1 MVNWKS
7 KQLGDVLL
15 LGNGFVLLLLI
26 NLLASIYF
34 VRFDLTEEKRF
45 SIKAPTKSLLEELEE
60 PVFIEVFLAG
70 DLNPSFT
77 RFQRSIREILEEF
90 KVYSNG
96 NVRFVFTDPSTAI
109 GEKARNEFM
118 QDLASRGIQPRNVID
133 NKDGQRVE
141 KIIFPGALISYAGF
155 ETGINLLKGNS
166 AEGGSEGVINQSIE
180 GVEYEL
186 INAIYKLSNNSR
198 KQIGMVQGHNEL
210 AGAAIGSLTTVLAEK
225 FDVSEVQLNELKT
238 LSEYDA
244 LIIAKPQQRFSEQEK
259 FVLDQ
264 YLMSGGNLLL
274 LIDKL
279 EASAD
284 SASREDYF
292 AFPYDL
298 NLDDQL
304 FKYGFRINLDLIQD
318 RTAALFPVVT
328 GMAGNKPQIQL
339 MDWPFFPLIN
349 RYAEHEIT
357 RNLDAILTR
366 FVSSIDTVK
375 VDHVIRKPILFT
387 SQYART
393 LTAPVRVSINDIR
406 NNLKPQDFQHS
417 FLPIAYLA
425 EGSFPSLFKNRYIP
439 EGVESSVIL
448 ERSKPA
454 KLILIS
460 DGDLARNEVNPRTGQ
475 AQTLGFDRYS
485 NYTFANQ
492 DFLLN
497 AVSWLVEDNGL
508 LTARTKE
515 VKIRPLDKVKVKEER
530 LYYQLVNVA
539 APIVLI
545 IGFGLVWAY
554 LRKKKF
560 ASF

>member
-7 KQLGDVLL
+7 KQLGDVLML
-15 LGNGFVLLLLI
+15 ANGFVLLLLI
-26 NLLASIYF
+26 NLLASYYF
-34 VRFDLTEEKRF
+34 VRLDLTEEKRF
-45 SIKAPTKSLLEELEE
+45 SIKEPTKAMLEKLEE
-60 PVFIEVFLAG
+60 PVYIEVFLAG

-77 RFQRSIREILEEF
+77 RFQRSIKEILEEF
-90 KVYSNG
+90 RVYSG
-96 NVRFVFTDPSTAI
+96 GKVRFVFTDPATAM

-118 QDLASRGIQPRNVID
+118 QDLASRGVQPRNVIN

-141 KIIFPGALISYAGF
+141 KIIFPGALISYEGF
-155 ETGINLLKGNS
+155 ETGVNLLKGNS
-166 AEGGSEGVINQSIE
+166 AAGGSEGVINQAIE

-186 INAIYKLSNNSR
+186 ANAIYKLSNNER
-198 KQIGMVQGHNEL
+198 KQVGLVQGHAEL
-210 AGAAIGSLTTVLAEK
+210 SGAPISSLRDALQDK
-225 FDVSEVQLNELKT
+225 FDVDEVLLNEASALN
-238 LSEYDA
+238 SYDA
-244 LIIAKPQQRFSEQEK
+244 LIIAKPQQQFSEPEK

-264 YLMSGGNLLL
+264 YLMQGGNLLF

-284 SASREDYF
+284 SASRDDYF

-318 RTAALFPVVT
+318 RAAALFPVVT

-339 MDWPFFPLIN
+339 MDWPFFPLVN

-357 RNLDAILTR
+357 RNLDAVLTR

-375 VDHVIRKPILFT
+375 VDNVKRTPVLFS

-406 NNLKPQDFQHS
+406 NNLKAEDFQQAY
-417 FLPIAYLA
+417 LPIAYLA
-425 EGSFPSLFKNRYIP
+425 EGTFPSLFKNRFIP
-439 EGVESSVIL
+439 EGVKATTMLES
-448 ERSKPA
+448 SKPA
-454 KLILIS
+454 KIILIS
-460 DGDLARNEVNPRTGQ
+460 DGDMARNDVNPRTGQ
-475 AQTLGFDRYS
+475 AQVLGFDRFS
-485 NYTFANQ
+485 NYTFANL
-492 DFLLN
+492 DLLVN
-497 AVSWLVEDNGL
+497 GVSWLVDDNGL

-515 VKIRPLDKVKVKEER
+515 VKIRPLDKEKIKQER
-530 LYYQLVNVA
+530 LYWQLLNVA
-539 APIVLI
+539 APILVIVL
-545 IGFGLVWAY
+545 FGIVWAFI
-554 LRKKKF
+554 RRKKF

>member
-15 LGNGFVLLLLI
+15 LANGFVLLLLI
-26 NLLASIYF
+26 NLLASYYF
-34 VRFDLTEEKRF
+34 VRLDLTEEKRF
-45 SIKAPTKSLLEELEE
+45 SIKAPTKALLEKLEE
-60 PVFIEVFLAG
+60 PVYIEVFLAG

-77 RFQRSIREILEEF
+77 RFQRSIKEILEEF
-90 KVYSNG
+90 RVYSNG
-96 NVRFVFTDPSTAI
+96 KVRFVFTDPGTAI

-118 QDLASRGIQPRNVID
+118 QDLASRGVQPRNVID
-133 NKDGQRVE
+133 SKDGQRVE
-141 KIIFPGALISYAGF
+141 KIIFPGALISYGGF
-155 ETGINLLKGNS
+155 ETGVNLLKGNS
-166 AEGGSEGVINQSIE
+166 AEGGSEGVINQAIE

-186 INAIYKLSNNSR
+186 ANAIYKLSNNER
-198 KQIGMVQGHNEL
+198 KQIGLVQGHAEL
-210 AGAAIGSLTTVLAEK
+210 SGSAISSLINALQDK
-225 FDVSEVQLNELKT
+225 FDVDETLLNDAQVLDDF
-238 LSEYDA
+238 DA
-244 LIIAKPQQRFSEQEK
+244 LIIAKPQQKFSEREK

-264 YLMSGGNLLL
+264 YLMKGGNLLF

-284 SASREDYF
+284 SASRDDYF

-318 RTAALFPVVT
+318 RSAALFPVVT

-339 MDWPFFPLIN
+339 MDWPFFPLVN

-357 RNLDAILTR
+357 RNLDAVLTR
-366 FVSSIDTVK
+366 FVSSIDTVNVVNLK
-375 VDHVIRKPILFT
+375 RTPILFS

-406 NNLKPQDFQHS
+406 NNLKAQDFQQA

-425 EGSFPSLFKNRYIP
+425 EGSFPSLYKNRFVP
-439 EGVESSVIL
+439 EGIETTTIL
-448 ERSKPA
+448 ENSKPA
-454 KLILIS
+454 RMILIS
-460 DGDLARNEVNPRTGQ
+460 DGDMARNDVNPRTGQ
-475 AQTLGFDRYS
+475 AQTLGFDRFS
-485 NYTFANQ
+485 NYTFANL
-492 DFLLN
+492 DLLVN

-515 VKIRPLDKVKVKEER
+515 VKIRPLDKEKVKQER
-530 LYYQLVNVA
+530 LYWQMLNVV
-539 APIVLI
+539 APITIIVL
-545 IGFGLVWAY
+545 FGMAWAFV
-554 LRKKKF
+554 RKKKF

>member
-7 KQLGDVLL
+7 KQLGDVLML
-15 LGNGFVLLLLI
+15 ANGFVLLLLI
-26 NLLASIYF
+26 NLLASYYF
-34 VRFDLTEEKRF
+34 VRLDLTEEKRF
-45 SIKAPTKSLLEELEE
+45 SIKEPTKAMLEKLEE
-60 PVFIEVFLAG
+60 PVYIEVFLAG

-77 RFQRSIREILEEF
+77 RFQRSIKEILEEF
-90 KVYSNG
+90 RVYSG
-96 NVRFVFTDPSTAI
+96 GKVRFVFTDPATAM

-118 QDLASRGIQPRNVID
+118 QDLASRGVQPRNVIN

-141 KIIFPGALISYAGF
+141 KIIFPGALISYEGF
-155 ETGINLLKGNS
+155 ETGVNLLKGNS
-166 AEGGSEGVINQSIE
+166 AAGGSEGVINQAIE

-186 INAIYKLSNNSR
+186 ANAIYKLSNNER
-198 KQIGMVQGHNEL
+198 KQVGLVQGHAEL
-210 AGAAIGSLTTVLAEK
+210 SGAPISSLRDALQDK
-225 FDVSEVQLNELKT
+225 FDVDEVLLNEASALN
-238 LSEYDA
+238 SYDA
-244 LIIAKPQQRFSEQEK
+244 LIIAKPQQQFSEPEK

-264 YLMSGGNLLL
+264 YLMQGGNLLL

-284 SASREDYF
+284 SASRDDYF

-318 RTAALFPVVT
+318 RAAALFPVVT

-339 MDWPFFPLIN
+339 MDWPFFPLVN

-357 RNLDAILTR
+357 RNLDAVLTR

-375 VDHVIRKPILFT
+375 VDNVKRTPVLFS

-406 NNLKPQDFQHS
+406 NNLKAEDFQQAY
-417 FLPIAYLA
+417 LPIAYLA
-425 EGSFPSLFKNRYIP
+425 EGTFPSLFKNRFIP
-439 EGVESSVIL
+439 EGVKATTIL
-448 ERSKPA
+448 ESSKPA
-454 KLILIS
+454 KIILIS
-460 DGDLARNEVNPRTGQ
+460 DGDMARNDVNPRTGQ
-475 AQTLGFDRYS
+475 AQVLGFDRFS
-485 NYTFANQ
+485 NYTFANL
-492 DFLLN
+492 DLLVN
-497 AVSWLVEDNGL
+497 GVSWLVDDNGL

-515 VKIRPLDKVKVKEER
+515 VKIRPLDKEKIKQER
-530 LYYQLVNVA
+530 LYWQLLNVA
-539 APIVLI
+539 APILI
-545 IGFGLVWAY
+545 IVLFGIVWVFI
-554 LRKKKF
+554 RRKKF

>member
-7 KQLGDVLL
+7 KQLGDLL
-15 LGNGFVLLLLI
+15 LLANGFVLLLLI
-26 NLLASIYF
+26 NLVASYYF

-45 SIKAPTKSLLEELEE
+45 SIKAPTKALLEKLEE
-60 PVFIEVFLAG
+60 PVYIEVFLAG

-77 RFQRSIREILEEF
+77 RFQRSIKEILEEF
-90 KVYSNG
+90 RVYSKG
-96 NVRFVFTDPSTAI
+96 KVRFVFTDPATAI

-118 QDLASRGIQPRNVID
+118 QDLAARGVQPRNVID

-141 KIIFPGALISYAGF
+141 KIIFPGALISYDGF
-155 ETGINLLKGNS
+155 ETGVNLLKGNS
-166 AEGGSEGVINQSIE
+166 AQGGSEGVINQAIE
-180 GVEYEL
+180 GVEYE
-186 INAIYKLSNNSR
+186 IANAIYKLSNNER
-198 KQIGMVQGHNEL
+198 KQIGMVQGHTEL
-210 AGAAIGSLTTVLAEK
+210 SGAAISSLASALQDK
-225 FDVSEVQLNELKT
+225 FDVKETLLNDGKMLDDF
-238 LSEYDA
+238 DA
-244 LIIAKPQQRFSEQEK
+244 LIIAKPQQKFSEQEK

-264 YLMSGGNLLL
+264 YLMKGGNLLF

-284 SASREDYF
+284 SASRDDYF

-318 RTAALFPVVT
+318 RAAALFPVVT

-339 MDWPFFPLIN
+339 MDWPFFPLVN

-357 RNLDAILTR
+357 RNLDAVLTR
-366 FVSSIDTVK
+366 FVSSIDTVNVVNVK
-375 VDHVIRKPILFT
+375 RTPILFS

-406 NNLKPQDFQHS
+406 NNLNPQDFQQP

-425 EGSFPSLFKNRYIP
+425 EGSFPSLFKNRFVP
-439 EGVESSVIL
+439 EGVETTEIL
-448 ERSKPA
+448 EKGKPA
-454 KLILIS
+454 RMILIS
-460 DGDLARNEVNPRTGQ
+460 DGDMARNDVNPRTGQ
-475 AQTLGFDRYS
+475 AQTLGFDRFS
-485 NYTFANQ
+485 NYTFANL
-492 DFLLN
+492 DLLVN

-515 VKIRPLDKVKVKEER
+515 VKIRPLDKEKVKQER
-530 LYYQLVNVA
+530 VYWQMLNVA
-539 APIVLI
+539 APIMVIVL
-545 IGFGLVWAY
+545 FGILWAFV
-554 LRKKKF
+554 RKKKF